1 MKNKNI
7 KIAIAMSGGVDSSVS
22 AKLLKDKGYDLIGI
36 YMHLGF
42 ENDEA
47 QKAAKKVCDFL
58 GIDFVVEDIS
68 ESFKQEVV
76 DYFVDS
82 YKKGLTPNPCVK
94 CNKAIKFG
102 VLLDMAKKHGTDFL
116 ATGHYLQKRYS
127 KYFVLDLMYKYLVQ
141 YFNFKKEHKLFIS
154 KDSLKDQ
161 TYFLYNLNQ
170 EILDK
175 IIFPVGNYKKSKIKK
190 IAQKSNLPTL
200 KQESQDIC
208 FLSGDHNI
216 FLKEHLKDNPGPIK
230 KLDGETIGEH
240 RGLYFYTIGQRRG
253 IDIGGS
259 GPYYVAKLDY
269 KENTLYVVNE
279 WNHDVLYKKELI
291 ATEVNFLQNKK
302 LKSSFKCQAV
312 IRYGHAPVEC
322 QVVKLNNN
330 EYKVIFREKQR
341 AVTIG
346 QSVVFYKGRQLI
358 GGGIIDL
365 KD

>member
-1 MKNKNI
+1 MANK
-7 KIAIAMSGGVDSSVS
+7 KVAVAVSGGVDSSVS
-22 AKLLKDKGYDLIGI
+22 AKLLKDQGYDVIGI
-36 YMHLGF
+36 HMHLGF
-42 ENDEA
+42 ENEA
-47 QKAAKKVCDFL
+47 AEKAAKDICDFL
-58 GIDFVVEDIS
+58 DIDFVIEDIS
-68 ESFKQEVV
+68 ESFKKEVI

-82 YKKGLTPNPCVK
+82 YQKGLTPNPCVQ

-102 VLLDMAKKHGTDFL
+102 VLLEAAKKHGADLL

-127 KYFVLDLMYKYLVQ
+127 KYALVHNLYKFLVQ
-141 YFNFKKEHKLFIS
+141 YCNLKKEHKLFVS

-175 IIFPVGNYKKSKIKK
+175 IIFPVGNFKKAKIKK
-190 IAQKSNLPTL
+190 IAKKANLPTL

-230 KLDGETIGEH
+230 KLTGEEIGQH
-240 RGLYFYTIGQRRG
+240 NGLYFYTIGQRRG

-269 KENTLYVVNE
+269 DNNTLYVVNE
-279 WNHDVLYKKELI
+279 WNHEILYKKELI
-291 ATEVNFLQNKK
+291 AKEVNFLKDSAPSLPYN
-302 LKSSFKCQAV
+302 CQAV

-322 QVVKLNNN
+322 KIFKYDKDENFKVVFK
-330 EYKVIFREKQR
+330 EKQR

-346 QSVVFYKGRQLI
+346 QSIVFYQGRELI
-358 GGGIIDL
+358 GGGVIDL
-365 KD
+365 EE

>member
-1 MKNKNI
+1 MKNK
-7 KIAIAMSGGVDSSVS
+7 KVAVAVSGGVDSSVS
-22 AKLLKDKGYDLIGI
+22 AKLLKDQGYDVIGI

-42 ENDEA
+42 ENESA
-47 QKAAKKVCDFL
+47 EKAAKNVCDKL
-58 GIDFVVEDIS
+58 GIKFIVEDIS
-68 ESFKQEVV
+68 ESFKREVI

-102 VLLDMAKKHGTDFL
+102 TLLEMAKKHGVDFL

-127 KYFVLDLMYKYLVQ
+127 KYYIIHLLYKYLVQ
-141 YFNFKKEHKLFIS
+141 YFNIKKEHKLFIS

-175 IIFPVGNYKKSKIKK
+175 IMFPVGSFKKSKIKK
-190 IAQKSNLPTL
+190 IAEKANLPTL

-216 FLKEHLKDNPGPIK
+216 FLKEHLEDNPGPIK
-230 KLDGETIGEH
+230 KLNGEEIGQH
-240 RGLYFYTIGQRRG
+240 NGLYFYTIGQRRG

-269 KENTLYVVNE
+269 KSNTLYVVNS
-279 WNHDVLYKKELI
+279 WNHEILYRKELI
-291 ATEVNFLQNKK
+291 AKEVNFLKDKAPSLPYN
-302 LKSSFKCQAV
+302 CQAV
-312 IRYGHAPVEC
+312 IRYGHAPVGCNIFKDE
-322 QVVKLNNN
+322 KGDG
-330 EYKVIFREKQR
+330 YMVIFKEKQR
-341 AVTIG
+341 AVTLG
-346 QSVVFYKGRQLI
+346 QSIAFYQGRELV

-365 KD
+365 DEN